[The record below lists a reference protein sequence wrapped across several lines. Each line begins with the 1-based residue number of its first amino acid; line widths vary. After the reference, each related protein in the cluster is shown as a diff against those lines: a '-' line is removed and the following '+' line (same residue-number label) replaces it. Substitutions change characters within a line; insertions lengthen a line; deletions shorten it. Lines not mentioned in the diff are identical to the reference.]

1 MARRNLV
8 RAMRILLGWAVAAVA
23 LTPPTSS
30 YSQSEMGRYQ
40 LVELR
45 EPLVPGGVHMVLRID
60 TATGQVWKLMTAT
73 LPIPKEQ
80 QFHPSVKSVSAEGWV
95 LIDEDIGKAIKA
107 QREMMEK
114 VSQRPNP

>member
-1 MARRNLV
+1 
-8 RAMRILLGWAVAAVA
+8 
-23 LTPPTSS
+23 
-30 YSQSEMGRYQ
+30 
-40 LVELR
+40 
-45 EPLVPGGVHMVLRID
+45 
-60 TATGQVWKLMTAT
+60 MTAT

-80 QFHPSVKSVSAEGWV
+80 QFHPSVKSVSVEGWV